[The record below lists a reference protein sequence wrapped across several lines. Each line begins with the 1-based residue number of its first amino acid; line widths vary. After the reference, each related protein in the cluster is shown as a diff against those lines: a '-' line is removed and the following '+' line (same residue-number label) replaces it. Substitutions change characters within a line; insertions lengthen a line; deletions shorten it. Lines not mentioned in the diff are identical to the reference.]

1 MMMKTKQIVIIL
13 TKRFRVQR
21 DKFLPL
27 MQRLVVFLRQLLHF
41 HYLLLIL
48 QILQPLPLLYHL
60 PLSYPQQ

>member
-1 MMMKTKQIVIIL
+1 MIMKKKQIVIIL
-13 TKRFRVQR
+13 RSRVQCV
-21 DKFLPL
+21 KFLPL

-48 QILQPLPLLYHL
+48 PILQPLPLMYHL

>member
-1 MMMKTKQIVIIL
+1 
-13 TKRFRVQR
+13 
-21 DKFLPL
+21 